1 MTTGGRR
8 WNAQKCRFW
17 SLISMIAYTI
27 LAVTTARSSAVI
39 PASAEA
45 KLIPLTLRELLTL
58 LRASV
63 LTPARTGSRPRPA
76 LFTVATPSPAPS
88 RRMPPPLER
97 SHRSGNHMTTAIRS

>member
-39 PASAEA
+39 AASAEA
-45 KLIPLTLRELLTL
+45 KLIPLTPRELLTL

-63 LTPARTGSRPRPA
+63 LTQPGRDLAHVLHWSQW
-76 LFTVATPSPAPS
+76 
-88 RRMPPPLER
+88 RRR
-97 SHRSGNHMTTAIRS
+97 HQHRAAACHRHWNEVTAAVMT